1 MKDTFFVCL
10 LWNRLNFIFPPHL
23 IKQKIKIILKCYAKQ
38 WGEAVTGH
46 SLQLFELLLTPFLV
60 TVFLQVHRDNE
71 LWYLWTKSQINPRK
85 KNNYLTVSQEEV
97 MDKVAEMYNTNNS
110 FFVYVFAA
118 SWPDRKLTFWSDTAN
133 TTKLICVRSLPSLFL
148 WWHRHCSY
156 EVDYEDCGPDFRLSF
171 MILVTFGFLHLVPSS
186 GYSSRY

>member
-1 MKDTFFVCL
+1 MRGSCDWAFIATFWTAFNPFSCYSVFAGSQRQWTLISLNQTPDQPQKD
-10 LWNRLNFIFPPHL
+10 
-23 IKQKIKIILKCYAKQ
+23 
-38 WGEAVTGH
+38 
-46 SLQLFELLLTPFLV
+46 
-60 TVFLQVHRDNE
+60 
-71 LWYLWTKSQINPRK
+71 
-85 KNNYLTVSQEEV
+85 NNYLTVSQEEV
-97 MDKVAEMYNTNNS
+97 MDKVAEMYTTNNS
-110 FFVYVFAA
+110 FLVYVFAA

-186 GYSSRY
+186 SYSSRY

>member
-1 MKDTFFVCL
+1 MRGSCDWAFIATFWTAFNPFSCYSVLAGSQRQWTLISLNQIPDQPQKKKTITLLCL
-10 LWNRLNFIFPPHL
+10 KKR
-23 IKQKIKIILKCYAKQ
+23 
-38 WGEAVTGH
+38 
-46 SLQLFELLLTPFLV
+46 
-60 TVFLQVHRDNE
+60 
-71 LWYLWTKSQINPRK
+71 LWTKLLKCTTQIT
-85 KNNYLTVSQEEV
+85 L
-97 MDKVAEMYNTNNS
+97 